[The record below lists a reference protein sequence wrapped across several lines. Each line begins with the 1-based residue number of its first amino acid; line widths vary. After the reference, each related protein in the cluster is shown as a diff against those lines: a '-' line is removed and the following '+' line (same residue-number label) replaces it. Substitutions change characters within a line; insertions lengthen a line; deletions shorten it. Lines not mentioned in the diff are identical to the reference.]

1 MKNRVIKLLSN
12 YVKFNLYLKL
22 KYELIKFEITCIMYI
37 LYILYKI
44 LM

>member
-1 MKNRVIKLLSN
+1 MKNCVIQLLSN

-22 KYELIKFEITCIMYI
+22 KYELTKLEKGVYI
-37 LYILYKI
+37 LNKI